1 MGNGGIVNRHDIASG
16 TFWLVISIFALI
28 KAIQLGVGAF
38 SNPGPGFVFFWSGTI
53 LGLLSIILV
62 VKGVMGKEKP
72 RKLADSFRGLKW
84 YQPLAVTVAL
94 FAYGAF
100 LNVVGFLLATF
111 LMLVLLYG
119 LGKPGL
125 WITVGS
131 ALVTVLVTYVIFH
144 YGLQIQFP
152 RGILA
157 F

>member
-1 MGNGGIVNRHDIASG
+1 VNRHDIASG
-16 TFWLVISIFALI
+16 TFWLAISIFALI

-62 VKGVMGKEKP
+62 VKGLMGKEKP

-84 YQPLAVTVAL
+84 YQPLVVTIAL

-111 LMLVLLYG
+111 LMLILFYG
-119 LGKPGL
+119 LGRPGL
-125 WITVGS
+125 WTTVGC
-131 ALVTVLVTYVIFH
+131 ALVTVLVTYVTFH